1 MDRLHAE
8 DFPLGLAC
16 DLLGV
21 SRSGYYAYRRHALSA
36 RQLDDRQLR
45 PLLIDLFW
53 RHKRRYGARRIAF
66 ELTIQ
71 GHACGVK
78 RVGRMMRELGLKA
91 IQPRSFKPRTTESR
105 HRLGYSRNLLL
116 ESPMPWTVN
125 QVWVA
130 DITYIPLKSGGFA
143 YLALLLDLCSRRIVG
158 WQLADHMTETLT
170 LAVLRQAIAGRQPP
184 PGLLHHSDR
193 GGQYAGREYRQV
205 LARARMLQSMSRK
218 ANCYDNAFM
227 ESCFGTIK
235 RELEMTAYLDE
246 PSARREIQNYI
257 RYYNLE
263 RRHSSINYLT
273 PEQFERGPTAPK

>member
-1 MDRLHAE
+1 MDRQSG
-8 DFPLGLAC
+8 LG
-16 DLLGV
+16 
-21 SRSGYYAYRRHALSA
+21 RRH
-36 RQLDDRQLR
+36 
-45 PLLIDLFW
+45 
-53 RHKRRYGARRIAF
+53 HVY
-66 ELTIQ
+66 
-71 GHACGVK
+71 
-78 RVGRMMRELGLKA
+78 
-91 IQPRSFKPRTTESR
+91 
-105 HRLGYSRNLLL
+105 
-116 ESPMPWTVN
+116 
-125 QVWVA
+125 
-130 DITYIPLKSGGFA
+130 PLKNGGFA

-235 RELEMTAYLDE
+235 RELEMTAYVDE